1 MPLKMRITGFL
12 ALIILLAACVQP
24 ASAAEN
30 SGYEVKVTIPVS
42 CDLGGTVE
50 VTRTDEDAPAP
61 EPKKLILKYQK
72 NDYVSITFDEP
83 GTYRYRFAQKVK
95 KKDPAVIY
103 DLKPY
108 DVTVFVSCTDDTLKP
123 FITVMQGGVKT
134 DLVHFNNRRKPAGP
148 VKKPAEPARA
158 AAVKTGDSSGAW
170 RVPAIGALLV
180 ICLAILARR
189 KGGSV

>member
-1 MPLKMRITGFL
+1 MPLKMRITGLL

-42 CDLGGTVE
+42 CDLGGTVV

-61 EPKKLILKYQK
+61 EPKKLILKDQK

-83 GTYRYRFAQKVK
+83 GTYRYRFTQKVK

-134 DLVHFNNRRKPAGP
+134 DLVHFNIYKYLQ
-148 VKKPAEPARA
+148 
-158 AAVKTGDSSGAW
+158 
-170 RVPAIGALLV
+170 I
-180 ICLAILARR
+180 
-189 KGGSV
+189 